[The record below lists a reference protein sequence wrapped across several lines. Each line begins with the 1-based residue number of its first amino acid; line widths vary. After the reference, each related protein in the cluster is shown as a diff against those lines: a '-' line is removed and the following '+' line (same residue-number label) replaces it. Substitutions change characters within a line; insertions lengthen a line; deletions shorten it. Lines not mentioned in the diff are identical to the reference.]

1 MTDLNKNNI
10 LKLLKEF
17 KLRYADEGLKLI
29 GLFGSYARGSNDKF
43 SDVDI
48 AFQLDRKKFSHNYKD
63 GFSKILRIQ
72 EVEQILT
79 KAFHTK
85 VDLVSLDSSN
95 ETFIKHIKNEM
106 IYV

>member
-1 MTDLNKNNI
+1 MTDLNKNDI

-43 SDVDI
+43 SDIDI

-72 EVEQILT
+72 EVEKILT

-85 VDLVSLDSSN
+85 VDLVSLDSN
-95 ETFIKHIKNEM
+95 NDTFIKHIKNEM